1 MTYQVRIDLAGT
13 TPPAWRRLEVA
24 SDVFLNDVHEIIQI
38 AFGWTDSHLH
48 RFGCGPAYYSDD
60 TEHYLM
66 DFEVDS
72 GEMGIPEPQVRLD
85 EVLVDIGDRMFY
97 CYDFGDNWQLVL
109 RLEAVE
115 PQAPSARNVVCTH
128 GDRDGPAED
137 CGGIGAYELIEALK
151 DPTNGDPETEI
162 EYRQVLGDIDPYSYP
177 TTPFDIAKLTKH
189 YAISTDRWTSVSC
202 PDPWQICSARC
213 ERRRNAGCYAG

>member
-1 MTYQVRIDLAGT
+1 MIEPLDRPPPPSRRRPRRPDVMTYQVRVDLAGT

-24 SDVFLNDVHEIIQI
+24 SDVFLDDVHEIIQI

-48 RFGCGPAYYSDD
+48 RFGCGPDYYSDD
-60 TEHYLM
+60 TEYYLM

-72 GEMGIPEPQVRLD
+72 GEMGVPERHVRPD

-115 PQAPSARNVVCTH
+115 PQAPSARHVVCTH
-128 GDRDGPAED
+128 RDCDGPAED
-137 CGGIGAYELIEALK
+137 CGGIGAYELIEAVK
-151 DPTNGDPETEI
+151 DPTTQPGQAVGRKAN
-162 EYRQVLGDIDPYSYP
+162 S
-177 TTPFDIAKLTKH
+177 
-189 YAISTDRWTSVSC
+189 
-202 PDPWQICSARC
+202 
-213 ERRRNAGCYAG
+213 